1 MRPPAATRRWRS
13 EVSAPFPGRR
23 VFETGDAA
31 AAASAPDDTA
41 LLPRCDAL
49 PWLVTVI
56 EMQCWMVLRHFDGD
70 FHQSNLPVAQRQT
83 VFCLPPEPSLNSQL
97 YFSMVQWFRGFVL
110 ISGGRLADVR

>member
-83 VFCLPPEPSLNSQL
+83 LFSVCLQT
-97 YFSMVQWFRGFVL
+97 
-110 ISGGRLADVR
+110 RL